1 MFYDV
6 SVTLEKHTKFVGQ
19 VIIIVIFQILI
30 LGDTSQLSAQ
40 FFFFCMAVWKEK
52 LFTPQHF
59 HSGNIIGILAP
70 SSQ

>member
-6 SVTLEKHTKFVGQ
+6 SVTLEKLTKFVGQ
-19 VIIIVIFQILI
+19 VIIIVIFQILM
-30 LGDTSQLSAQ
+30 LGDTSRLSAQ
-40 FFFFCMAVWKEK
+40 FFSCRAVWKEK
-52 LFTPQHF
+52 LITPQHF

>member
-6 SVTLEKHTKFVGQ
+6 SVTLEKLTKFVGQ

-30 LGDTSQLSAQ
+30 LGDTSRLSAQ
-40 FFFFCMAVWKEK
+40 FFSCMVVWKEK

-59 HSGNIIGILAP
+59 HSGNIRGILAP